1 MMLASPVTLRVG
13 VRLLGVCAPAGT
25 PAAAAIDNAASA
37 ATMRCFMPLQ
47 RVPDTKRAAVSGRI
61 FAGRWSCRNGAT
73 AANLHKRES
82 AIMGLIGWLIV
93 GLIAGVLAKW
103 AVPGEGPGGIL
114 GDIIIGIIGAFIGGW
129 VFNFF
134 GHAGV
139 TGLNIG
145 SIIVAFIGAV
155 ILLYIIRAF
164 SGRRSVV

>member
-1 MMLASPVTLRVG
+1 MLHGPTTRPRPQSCASFSPTF
-13 VRLLGVCAPAGT
+13 LGKKFLQE
-25 PAAAAIDNAASA
+25 AAISRASV
-37 ATMRCFMPLQ
+37 T
-47 RVPDTKRAAVSGRI
+47 GRE
-61 FAGRWSCRNGAT
+61 F
-73 AANLHKRES
+73 
-82 AIMGLIGWLIV
+82 IMGLIGWLIV

-114 GDIIIGIIGAFIGGW
+114 GDIIVGIVGAFIGGW

-134 GHAGV
+134 GHTGV

-164 SGRRSVV
+164 SGRRSAI